1 MLIDDAIHEA
11 RRLQASLR
19 LMHTDEIALGEAA
32 LLCRALEHEPID
44 NVLEFALDA
53 LERIDAH
60 LPEGTLAGL
69 VRIRLRSLVG
79 MVLELTQQAD
89 AADIDDRE
97 VVSWGALNHV
107 SDNEVA
113 FLSPELAW
121 AAWKLAIPP
130 GRLQRP
136 FSPRIAA
143 VVDAVSQME
152 EARSRQQDWPPEGLQ
167 CQPAG
172 FTLEY
177 PS

>member
-1 MLIDDAIHEA
+1 MIDDALHEA

-19 LMHTDEIALGEAA
+19 SMRLDEIALGEAA
-32 LLCRALEHEPID
+32 LLGRALEHDPID

-79 MVLELTQQAD
+79 MVLALSRQAG

-97 VVSWGALNHV
+97 VVPWDALSHV
-107 SDNEVA
+107 SGNNVA
-113 FLSPELAW
+113 FLSPDQAW

-130 GRLQRP
+130 ERLQRP

-152 EARSRQQDWPPEGLQ
+152 EARLR
-167 CQPAG
+167 
-172 FTLEY
+172 
-177 PS
+177 